1 MTMQLMQKLLTT
13 KNNFQEKNTVSK
25 RDYYEVL
32 GVPKTAT
39 QDELKKAFRKL
50 ALKYHPD
57 RNKDNPE
64 AADKFKEANEAYSV
78 LSDEQKRAQYDQL
91 GMDAFEQM
99 SQGGGAGAD
108 PFGGF
113 GGAQGFDM
121 EDLFGTFFGG
131 GAGRSRANNGP
142 RKGADLRTDIEISF
156 EEAAFGIE
164 KEISI
169 NKDDTCPHCGG
180 NGAEPG
186 SKIETC
192 SDCQGKGYTRVVQN
206 TMFGQ
211 MMNERPCNKCRG
223 QGKIISTPC
232 KECRGKGTVRTN
244 KKLKIKVPAGV
255 DNGSRMRV
263 ANEGEAGTKGG
274 GYGDLYVYLH
284 VKPHKYFE
292 RDGTTI
298 LCEVPINIVQATL
311 GAEIKVPTLDGQVT
325 LKIPEGT
332 QPGKVFRIKGKG
344 VASLRGGQRGD
355 QYVTIKV
362 VVPTKLSE
370 KQKDALRKFEEVAK
384 DNINPEE
391 KSFLNKVKDFFK

>member
-1 MTMQLMQKLLTT
+1 M
-13 KNNFQEKNTVSK
+13 SK

-32 GVPKTAT
+32 GVSKTAT

-91 GMDAFEQM
+91 GMDAYEQM
-99 SQGGGAGAD
+99 SQGGGGGQD
-108 PFGGF
+108 PFGGFGGF

-156 EEAAFGIE
+156 EDAAFGVE

-186 SKIETC
+186 SKVETC
-192 SDCQGKGYTRVVQN
+192 PECHGQGSIRFTQN

-211 MMNERPCNKCRG
+211 MINERPCNKCRG

-232 KECRGKGTVRTN
+232 KECKGKGTVRTH

-255 DNGSRMRV
+255 
-263 ANEGEAGTKGG
+263 
-274 GYGDLYVYLH
+274 
-284 VKPHKYFE
+284 
-292 RDGTTI
+292 
-298 LCEVPINIVQATL
+298 
-311 GAEIKVPTLDGQVT
+311 
-325 LKIPEGT
+325 
-332 QPGKVFRIKGKG
+332 
-344 VASLRGGQRGD
+344 
-355 QYVTIKV
+355 
-362 VVPTKLSE
+362 
-370 KQKDALRKFEEVAK
+370 
-384 DNINPEE
+384 
-391 KSFLNKVKDFFK
+391 

>member
-1 MTMQLMQKLLTT
+1 M
-13 KNNFQEKNTVSK
+13 SK

-32 GVPKTAT
+32 GVSKTAT

-91 GMDAFEQM
+91 GMDAYEQM
-99 SQGGGAGAD
+99 SQGGGGGQD
-108 PFGGF
+108 PFGGFGGF

-156 EEAAFGIE
+156 EDAAFGVE

-186 SKIETC
+186 SKVETC
-192 SDCQGKGYTRVVQN
+192 PECHGQGSIRFTQN

-211 MMNERPCNKCRG
+211 MINERPCNKCRG

-232 KECRGKGTVRTN
+232 KECKGKGTVRTH

-298 LCEVPINIVQATL
+298 LCEVPVNIVQATL

-344 VASLRGGQRGD
+344 VPSLRGGQRGD

-362 VVPTKLSE
+362 VIPTKLSE
-370 KQKDALRKFEEVAK
+370 KQKDALRKFEDVAK
-384 DNINPEE
+384 DDINPEE